1 MCLVL
6 LGLDVPVLGGTHAG
20 LHFYEEKKRGNGGG
34 FCKSGTGRTGG
45 RGLRLKYK
53 VNKQIN
59 EKYFIKTMSF
69 YLIKMIFFAFSVS
82 NSSQIH
88 FYFPTSKFYF
98 LKTNEKNQLK
108 FMLPIYSWVSSY
120 CFEKALR
127 ILKFLSRCIS
137 NPYCKQQII
146 FLIIQVFHIYKLWV
160 SSEFISTLIIFPSVM
175 KSS

>member
-69 YLIKMIFFAFSVS
+69 YLIKMIFLH
-82 NSSQIH
+82 SQ
-88 FYFPTSKFYF
+88 FLTPPRSTFTS
-98 LKTNEKNQLK
+98 LLLN
-108 FMLPIYSWVSSY
+108 
-120 CFEKALR
+120 
-127 ILKFLSRCIS
+127 
-137 NPYCKQQII
+137 
-146 FLIIQVFHIYKLWV
+146 
-160 SSEFISTLIIFPSVM
+160 FIS
-175 KSS
+175 